1 MRDFKRTAF
10 LVVASAGI
18 FTAMPACAQTEFTG
32 AGETSELDCDGGGA
46 TIEGASNILTITG
59 SCTSLQVTGAGN
71 RITVDL
77 AKVSTVRVEGA
88 DNEIRWR
95 APGTAKP
102 RLNVVGASN
111 RISRQR

>member
-1 MRDFKRTAF
+1 
-10 LVVASAGI
+10 
-18 FTAMPACAQTEFTG
+18 MPAQAQAEFTG
-32 AGETSELDCDGGGA
+32 AGEESELDCDGAAA

-59 SCTSLQVTGAGN
+59 ACTSLTVTGAGN

-77 AKVSTVRVEGA
+77 AQASRIQVVGA

-102 RLNVVGASN
+102 RLSVTGAGN